1 MLLVRIRRGAESMLS
16 NVFLTVKSVCGVPVT
31 IVTKHISG
39 SIRWENCSISF
50 ELEVKN
56 NFILGGLKFEFGD
69 LIPKLRSQTKIVLHP
84 QLGAACRTIQSGI
97 SVCI

>member
-39 SIRWENCSISF
+39 SIRWENCSISSF

-56 NFILGGLKFEFGD
+56 NFILG
-69 LIPKLRSQTKIVLHP
+69 VLNLN
-84 QLGAACRTIQSGI
+84 LGT
-97 SVCI
+97 